1 MEQKVLVTYAS
12 RAGSTEEIAEVVAAD
27 LIRRGFTVDLLP
39 VKQASRLDGYSAV
52 VIGSAVRMG
61 SWLPEAVK
69 FVQQNA
75 AALNRLPTAFFSV
88 HLMNLGED
96 EASRKARGIY
106 LDTVRKHVQPRHEA
120 LFAGVGDMAKVSF
133 IEGLIGKLVKSPE
146 GDFRDW
152 KVIHAWAADI
162 FNN

>member
-12 RAGSTEEIAEVVAAD
+12 RAGSTREIAEAVAAD
-27 LIRRGFTVDLLP
+27 LASRGFTVDLLP
-39 VKQASRLDGYSAV
+39 IKQVGRLDGYSAV
-52 VIGSAVRMG
+52 VIGSAVRMS
-61 SWLPEAVK
+61 SWLPEATK

-75 AALNRLPTAFFSV
+75 AALNRMPTAFFSV
-88 HLMNLGED
+88 HLMNLGDD
-96 EASRKARGIY
+96 EASRKARGVY
-106 LDTVRKHVQPRHEA
+106 LDAVRKHVQPRHET

-152 KVIHAWAADI
+152 KAIHAWAADI

>member
-12 RAGSTEEIAEVVAAD
+12 RAGSTREIAEAVAAD
-27 LIRRGFTVDLLP
+27 LTGRGFAVDLLP
-39 VKQASRLDGYSAV
+39 IKQVSRLDGYNAV
-52 VIGSAVRMG
+52 VIGSAVRMS
-61 SWLPEAVK
+61 SWLPEAAK

-75 AALNRLPTAFFSV
+75 ATLNRLPTAFFSV

-96 EASRKARGIY
+96 EASRKARSVY
-106 LDTVRKHVQPRHEA
+106 LDSVRKHVQPRHEA

-152 KVIHAWAADI
+152 KAIHAWGAEI
-162 FNN
+162 FSN